1 MWYSYLETRAK
12 FRGVS
17 KQLPSSNLMAFMFVH
32 VSPVQNLLCSAIG
45 TDLIFAV
52 LTTATQSSNFICM
65 EMGASLGQL
74 FLSIGF
80 VASKQ
85 MSQLRHGNWS
95 INCQILGAA
104 RIASLSLMFLF
115 PQYLSV
121 RFFQALQIVVEICTF
136 DNLIAIAVICCLLER
151 PHLSI
156 N

>member
-12 FRGVS
+12 FRRVS

-32 VSPVQNLLCSAIG
+32 VSPFKNLLCSAIG

-65 EMGASLGQL
+65 EIGASLGQL
-74 FLSIGF
+74 FLPMGF

-85 MSQLRHGNWS
+85 MSQLRHGNRS

>member
-32 VSPVQNLLCSAIG
+32 VSPVKICSALRLE
-45 TDLIFAV
+45 LISFLPFWPQQHNLRTSFVWRSELLWVSSFFRWV
-52 LTTATQSSNFICM
+52 LWPP
-65 EMGASLGQL
+65 
-74 FLSIGF
+74 
-80 VASKQ
+80 SK
-85 MSQLRHGNWS
+85 RHS
-95 INCQILGAA
+95 CEICQILGAA